1 MPGATCGVPEPFFV
15 ATDQEDEDRL
25 NRWGDLCF
33 RGSCPTFVAPADI
46 TCVHRRFRA
55 ILDRI
60 SRGDPRHRH
69 GWGALVAATASSVAV
84 IAALLLTGSATIG
97 IGRLIP
103 MVWRMPHGTTGDAA
117 GSGAALLH
125 DVQGFV
131 APVAVAEDPFELAT
145 PRRNEF
151 GPTLTVEPRERMPLP
166 FTYPTSKWSESP
178 RTSFVMPSVPA
189 QHASA
194 VHFSIPV
201 TDVPATERVQCW
213 EEAGT
218 WSRQPACSG
227 SSTQRDVDCPASN
240 AGEQK
245 RRERR
250 WIGQR

>member
-46 TCVHRRFRA
+46 TCVHRCFRA

-103 MVWRMPHGTTGDAA
+103 MVG
-117 GSGAALLH
+117 
-125 DVQGFV
+125 VC
-131 APVAVAEDPFELAT
+131 
-145 PRRNEF
+145 
-151 GPTLTVEPRERMPLP
+151 LTEPQ
-166 FTYPTSKWSESP
+166 
-178 RTSFVMPSVPA
+178 V
-189 QHASA
+189 
-194 VHFSIPV
+194 
-201 TDVPATERVQCW
+201 
-213 EEAGT
+213 
-218 WSRQPACSG
+218 
-227 SSTQRDVDCPASN
+227 TQRDQAPLSFTTCRGSS
-240 AGEQK
+240 
-245 RRERR
+245 RR
-250 WIGQR
+250 